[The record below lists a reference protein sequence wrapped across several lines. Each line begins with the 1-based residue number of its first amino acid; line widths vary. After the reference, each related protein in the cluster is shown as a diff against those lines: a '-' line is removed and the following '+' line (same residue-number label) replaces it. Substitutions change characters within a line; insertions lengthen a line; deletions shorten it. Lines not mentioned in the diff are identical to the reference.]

1 MAAASATATIRST
14 YHHPQHML
22 TSYHYS
28 DASTYPCA
36 ACERVVTG
44 AGYRCD
50 ECDFNIHKACFSLPG
65 SISFAK
71 HSREHDLT
79 LTRLKA
85 SRWCDVCKDT
95 SHAGCY
101 MYLCAPCNYDVH
113 PRCVPPTPVAAEDDG
128 AQRPPRPQAQQPQGG
143 QVRPNRG
150 GDAARAVQ
158 TGLHVVS
165 EVAHTAE
172 SVCTLVDTVNT
183 LASCDESNTHA
194 ASQQGGRRPCVQSGL
209 GVYSTD
215 DNGGGGVTRRPE
227 IYAQITT

>member
-1 MAAASATATIRST
+1 MAAASATATIWST
-14 YHHPQHML
+14 YYHPQHML
-22 TSYHYS
+22 ASYHYS

-44 AGYRCD
+44 AGYSCD
-50 ECDFNIHKACFSLPG
+50 ECDFNIHEACLSLPG

-71 HSREHDLT
+71 HNRDHDLT

-85 SRWCDVCKDT
+85 SRRCNVCKET

-113 PRCVPPTPVAAEDDG
+113 LRCVPTPVPSSPNVGPTRTGPAEQPAAC
-128 AQRPPRPQAQQPQGG
+128 
-143 QVRPNRG
+143 
-150 GDAARAVQ
+150 AVQ
-158 TGLHVVS
+158 TGLHAVSEVAHTAESVCTLVDTVS

-183 LASCDESNTHA
+183 LASAGECT
-194 ASQQGGRRPCVQSGL
+194 
-209 GVYSTD
+209 
-215 DNGGGGVTRRPE
+215 
-227 IYAQITT
+227 IM